1 MIFHEKNLPTKQSV
15 ESKKTR
21 VQKKNVDK
29 KRQKY
34 AECSK
39 EKGKKEI
46 DSLIRTEKT
55 LKKGS
60 QFRRVFRTG
69 KAFRGVSFRAVY
81 VKNSLG
87 FIRLGFSLS
96 AKSGNAVKRN
106 LIRRR
111 IKGLANERRKR
122 VGADIVILPSGKLRN
137 AKWPDIRDEFE
148 KLISIIESNSS

>member
-1 MIFHEKNLPTKQSV
+1 MILHEKNLPAKQSV

-21 VQKKNVDK
+21 IQKKNVDK

-34 AECSK
+34 AECKK

-46 DSLIRTEKT
+46 DSLIRTERT

-69 KAFRGVSFRAVY
+69 KAFKGISFRAVY

-111 IKGLANERRKR
+111 IKGLANDRRKR
-122 VGADIVILPSGKLRN
+122 VGADIVILPSGKLRD
-137 AKWPDIRDEFE
+137 ARWPDIREEFE